1 MRRAIALALF
11 ALLSCPT
18 QTNAEDLSSRP
29 EFTARAV
36 LQAGRCTFPSFSPD
50 DSRIA
55 FVSNLAGRPN
65 IFVIDKKGGWPRQ
78 ITALD
83 EDIIGLDWSPA
94 LDQIAFIAGQGKCK
108 VYSVK
113 SDGTDL
119 FIWSNKNGNDQ
130 ISGWLRDGKEL
141 LFLRLGTDEKS
152 NLSLLRIEDKK
163 IETLCPANQLSLIT
177 DLTKDKS
184 TGLLSVWNRAGDND
198 LFLLDFKTNKKILL
212 TKHEEAS
219 EFYGGGINRSVA
231 LFGGDDACVYFALSS
246 EQKKGFARIKFDQSK
261 NPSELELLA
270 EGKLLGFVFNKA
282 RDKAILCF
290 KKDNNV
296 TLSIWNEKTNRLSE
310 LGKCPG
316 RGIYSFALSHDEN
329 TVAMQLANWY
339 GQEDIWLLDLDTKQF
354 EQLTHSP
361 HAGFDSKDLGEPKFE
376 KFHSPGTEEVSCII
390 YEPKGHKNER
400 IPFILDFGGI
410 SDTQVAAL
418 NLLGIGVMQPEF
430 DSIKSRTFDD
440 TFYKSWTD
448 SESRRRAITTIQDCI
463 SYLVTE
469 HAADSSKIGVMG
481 HSFNGYMTW
490 VALTELPELF
500 KAGAIQGGISDIRT
514 MLKYITPDRA
524 KYFSEQS
531 KNSTPELKEKHLD
544 FLSPVKHEK
553 NIKAAVLIE
562 HGVKDTQCPVQDAD
576 AIAKLLKDR
585 GAKVEYLRLANEG
598 HGFFGKDARL
608 HVSSKL
614 VDFFAKQLNGKK
626 E

>member
-1 MRRAIALALF
+1 MRRAVALALF
-11 ALLSCPT
+11 ALFSCET
-18 QTNAEDLSSRP
+18 KTNAEELSTRP
-29 EFTARAV
+29 EFIARAV
-36 LQAGRCTFPSFSPD
+36 LQAGRCTYPSFSPD

-65 IFVIDKKGGWPRQ
+65 IFVVDRKGGWPKQ

-83 EDIIGLDWSPA
+83 EDVIGLDWSPT
-94 LDQIAFIAGQGKCK
+94 LDQIVFMAGQGKRR

-113 SDGTDL
+113 SDGTEL
-119 FIWSNKNGNDQ
+119 FSWSNTNGNDQ
-130 ISGWLRDGKEL
+130 IGGWLRDGKEL
-141 LFLRLGTDEKS
+141 LFSRLDTAYK
-152 NLSLLRIEDKK
+152 NSLAVLNIEDKK
-163 IETLCPANQLSLIT
+163 LDSLCPANQLSSIT

-184 TGLLSVWNRAGDND
+184 IGLLSIWNRAGDND
-198 LFLLDFKTNKKILL
+198 LFLLDFKSNKKTLL

-231 LFGGDDACVYFALSS
+231 QFGSDDASVYFALAN
-246 EQKKGFARIKFDQSK
+246 EKQEGFARIKFDQSQ
-261 NPSELELLA
+261 NPSTLELLA
-270 EGKLLGFVFNKA
+270 EGKLLGFVFNKN

-290 KKDNNV
+290 KKNNEV
-296 TLSIWNEKTNRLSE
+296 TLSLWNEKTNKLTE

-316 RGIYSFALSHDEN
+316 RGVYSFAISHDEK

-339 GQEDIWLLDLDTKQF
+339 GQEDIWLLNIDTKQF

-361 HAGFDSKDLGEPKFE
+361 RAGFDSKNLAEPKFE
-376 KFHSPGTEEVSCII
+376 KFHSPGTEEVSCTI

-410 SDTQVAAL
+410 SDAQVAAL

-430 DSIKSRTFDD
+430 DSIKSRNFDD
-440 TFYKSWTD
+440 NIYKAWTEA
-448 SESRRRAITTIQDCI
+448 ESRRRAITTIQDCI
-463 SYLVTE
+463 SFLVTE
-469 HAADSSKIGVMG
+469 HAADQSKIGVMG
-481 HSFNGYMTW
+481 HSFNGYLTW

-500 KAGAIQGGISDIRT
+500 KAGAIQGGLSDIRT
-514 MLKYITPDRA
+514 MLKYTTPDRA
-524 KYFSEQS
+524 KYFAEYS
-531 KNSTPELKEKHLD
+531 KNLTPELKAKHLD
-544 FLSPVKHEK
+544 LLSPVKHEK

-598 HGFFGKDARL
+598 HGFSSKDARL
-608 HVSSKL
+608 QVSSKL
-614 VDFFAKQLNGKK
+614 VDFFAKQLNSKK
-626 E
+626 